1 MNDHS
6 YRNMN
11 QWMFRGMLVYVLLSF
26 LTPILMYQFRDN
38 NRLIVI
44 DGRNTYHITKYASQ
58 EQLVQL
64 YEYTARLATDA
75 FLMRNPNGLDR
86 AELFDE
92 MYMGRARQ
100 TALDLFKQEGEIF
113 SKREIHQKVE
123 ILGIK
128 VLEADSRTS
137 FLLISGQL
145 IRSCG
150 RDFDSPAEV
159 LRFEMSMN
167 LTVNYDLGK
176 NAVYPFVVSDINM
189 KQEAIRKR
197 R

>member
-92 MYMGRARQ
+92 QHLRSVPGRRQ
-100 TALDLFKQEGEIF
+100 SRRDAGGTAAEHHHIRIRQH
-113 SKREIHQKVE
+113 REIQFSDHVSHLDCSVDSVCVE
-123 ILGIK
+123 Y
-128 VLEADSRTS
+128 
-137 FLLISGQL
+137 
-145 IRSCG
+145 
-150 RDFDSPAEV
+150 
-159 LRFEMSMN
+159 M
-167 LTVNYDLGK
+167 
-176 NAVYPFVVSDINM
+176 
-189 KQEAIRKR
+189 
-197 R
+197 

>member
-75 FLMRNPNGLDR
+75 FLMRAGSRRTVRRDVHR
-86 AELFDE
+86 SGAADGVGSDQA
-92 MYMGRARQ
+92 GRGYLQSAGCPPESRDSRNQGAGGRQ
-100 TALDLFKQEGEIF
+100 PDFLSENIGT
-113 SKREIHQKVE
+113 
-123 ILGIK
+123 
-128 VLEADSRTS
+128 ADSQPPGCRY
-137 FLLISGQL
+137 SG
-145 IRSCG
+145 
-150 RDFDSPAEV
+150 
-159 LRFEMSMN
+159 
-167 LTVNYDLGK
+167 
-176 NAVYPFVVSDINM
+176 
-189 KQEAIRKR
+189 
-197 R
+197 